1 MGSQSYIL
9 FARSGV
15 TILVPTCN
23 YIEEWP
29 KELAR
34 EFSRAGASVRLHARY
49 STLKWAYVTVMTRM
63 PDELWP
69 GLEEDAEPVTALA
82 HLT

>member
-9 FARSGV
+9 FVRSGV

-34 EFSRAGASVRLHARY
+34 GFSRVGASVRLYARY
-49 STLKWAYVTVMTRM
+49 STLEWAYVTVMKRI
-63 PDELWP
+63 PDEL
-69 GLEEDAEPVTALA
+69 
-82 HLT
+82 